1 MSDTTDSLLGT
12 AVGLIGLGI
21 ALKVFKKVTGKSVDD
36 DLKVEK
42 SSSKDSFW

>member
-1 MSDTTDSLLGT
+1 MSDTNSLLGT

-21 ALKVFKKVTGKSVDD
+21 ALKVFKKVTGKNIDD

-42 SSSKDSFW
+42 GAKDFW